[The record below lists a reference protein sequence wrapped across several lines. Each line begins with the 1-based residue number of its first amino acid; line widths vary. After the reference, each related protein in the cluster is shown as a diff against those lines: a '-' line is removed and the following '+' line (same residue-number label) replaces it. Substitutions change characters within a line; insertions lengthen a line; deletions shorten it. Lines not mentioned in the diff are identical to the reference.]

1 MKEKERKT
9 AASNSADNRWLDTII
24 RKLILLMNDCEHRPI
39 GPYEDPETGVIV
51 VTKDDRNFL
60 VGFLS
65 LVEGFK
71 KEDDE
76 TASLVKELREMNSRL
91 EEIMGYCFEILDDQ
105 KISKVARSSVRALK
119 EEMKLFSEKHGFE
132 NSVVIGGKFIS
143 MKKLDTREV
152 QYYNRVVRF
161 LQGNVLK
168 DLYQLK
174 PEKTSHA

>member
-1 MKEKERKT
+1 ME
-9 AASNSADNRWLDTII
+9 DNVANI
-24 RKLILLMNDCEHRPI
+24 RGISSCSFSFYFQNRLGRSFCALFICFFSGNGE
-39 GPYEDPETGVIV
+39 
-51 VTKDDRNFL
+51 
-60 VGFLS
+60 
-65 LVEGFK
+65 EGFK

-91 EEIMGYCFEILDDQ
+91 EEIEGYCFEIIDDE
-105 KISKVARSSVRALK
+105 KISKVARNSIRTLK

-132 NSVVIGGKFIS
+132 KSVVIDGKFIS
-143 MKKLDTREV
+143 LEKLDTREV